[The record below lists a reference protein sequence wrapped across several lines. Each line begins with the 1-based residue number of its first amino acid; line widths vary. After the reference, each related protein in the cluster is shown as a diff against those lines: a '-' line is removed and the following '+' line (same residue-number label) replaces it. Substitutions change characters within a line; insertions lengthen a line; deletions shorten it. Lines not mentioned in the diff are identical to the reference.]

1 MKAPLYRSRAIEDL
15 IQAIV
20 LRIIRLYAAKVIRKG
35 K

>member
-1 MKAPLYRSRAIEDL
+1 MRVPLYNSRAIEDL
-15 IQAIV
+15 IQAVV